1 MPDPGRFGRRGLPPV
16 TENPHPSAL
25 ATTAPL
31 SSDPCDSPEL
41 SPDGRSG
48 LPSLPP
54 PGAAAAPRGAAHLH
68 PADAA
73 DPAVSVGRPAP
84 PPLQAP
90 PRSAYLHIPF
100 CHRRCFYCDFPVVP
114 LGDRADG
121 ASGPGAASIAAYLEL
136 LHREIARSPAGPPL
150 STVYLG
156 GGTPSMLTPDQVG
169 GLLEALAQRFGLAP
183 AAEISLEMD
192 PASFDRPR
200 LAGYLAAGVNRVSLG
215 GQSFDDTVLASLG
228 RRHRR
233 ADLLEA
239 AGWLERA
246 RRAGELRSWSLDLI
260 QGVPLAGGAASGEG
274 PAAGSFPPRQEVLR
288 HWQSDLA
295 QALAVGPPHLS
306 LYDLIVESGTVFER
320 LQRQGALPLPDED
333 TSADLME
340 ISQRRLAAAG
350 YGHYEVSNYALP
362 GHASR
367 HNRVYWSGA
376 GWWGFGLGATAAPW
390 GERQARPRTRQAYAD
405 WLASSGAGEGPPGAW
420 AAAALGAG
428 ASQASSSGMPFDE
441 RLLVGLRRREG
452 VNLEALAAAHQVRQ
466 EALAD
471 LRNRLQ
477 SFEREGLLRIEG
489 PRWRLSDPEG
499 LALSNG
505 VLRECLEWWER
516 AGCRSSLAAPR
527 SPDPAHPSAEARR
540 EAGAG

>member
-1 MPDPGRFGRRGLPPV
+1 MADPGHFGRRGLPAV
-16 TENPHPSAL
+16 TENPDQSATATPS
-25 ATTAPL
+25 PL
-31 SSDPCDSPEL
+31 SPPPCGSPALLPEGSSD
-41 SPDGRSG
+41 
-48 LPSLPP
+48 LPP
-54 PGAAAAPRGAAHLH
+54 LPPLGAAAAASAAAQPQ
-68 PADAA
+68 PAWAA
-73 DPAVSVGRPAP
+73 VPAASVVRPAP

-100 CHRRCFYCDFPVVP
+100 CHRRCFYCDFAVVP

-136 LHREIARSPAGPPL
+136 LHREIARSQAGPPL
-150 STVYLG
+150 ATIYLG
-156 GGTPSMLTPDQVG
+156 GGTPSMLTPAQVG
-169 GLLEALAQRFGLAP
+169 GLLEALARRFGLAP

-215 GQSFDDTVLASLG
+215 GQSFDDAVLVSLG

-246 RRAGELRSWSLDLI
+246 GRAGELRSWSLDLI
-260 QGVPLAGGAASGEG
+260 QGVPLAGGAAPGGE
-274 PAAGSFPPRQEVLR
+274 PAAASFPPRQEVLR
-288 HWQSDLA
+288 HWQSDLT
-295 QALAVGPPHLS
+295 QAIAVGPPHLS
-306 LYDLIVESGTVFER
+306 LYDLIVEPGTVFER
-320 LQRQGALPLPDED
+320 LQRQGALPLPDDD

-405 WLASSGAGEGPPGAW
+405 WLVSAAPPRGEEPMKAGEGPPEAW
-420 AAAALGAG
+420 AAALGSG
-428 ASQASSSGMPFDE
+428 ASRTSGSGMPFDE

-452 VNLEALAAAHQVRQ
+452 VNLEALAAAYPVRR

-471 LRNRLQ
+471 LRDRLQ
-477 SFEREGLLRIEG
+477 PYEREGLLRIEG

-499 LALSNG
+499 LALSNA
-505 VLRECLEWWER
+505 VLRECLAWWER
-516 AGCRSSLAAPR
+516 AGCRPSPAAPR
-527 SPDPAHPSAEARR
+527 SPDPAHR
-540 EAGAG
+540 